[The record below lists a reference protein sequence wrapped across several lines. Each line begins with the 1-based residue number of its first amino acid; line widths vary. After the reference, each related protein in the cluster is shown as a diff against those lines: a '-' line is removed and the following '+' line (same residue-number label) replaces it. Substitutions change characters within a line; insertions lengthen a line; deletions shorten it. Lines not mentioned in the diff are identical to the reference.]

1 MTEQNKTIAKT
12 VRRTEYQAWKRL
24 RLAAYV
30 VAVGAVGS
38 GLAFRSAYAGLQD
51 QGMAMG
57 RELMQVGD
65 VVRDKYRVRVN
76 GEPVWVNN
84 VNVDGTKKEI
94 LDKAEAMCRQHSGG
108 LEEEYKKFP
117 AEFRKTISGAEESA
131 VMGVLR
137 QEAGDEG
144 VVACIVNPK
153 ASGGFNGFVGRM
165 EEFGKTRDLASIG
178 NLRYVYVKESGGTTR
193 MLTAFTEG
201 SFRLDRFAPEVGEP
215 AGTDPTDAPRPK
227 SSVRLM
233 SAEVDGAAYGTRMYE
248 STESSKT
255 ILAQFDAEMPGH
267 GWTNPAPIPGR
278 EQEARL
284 FMKDGQDFILLASE
298 DRGRTYV
305 TMIQSVTRQARSR
318 VSAKLI
324 LSQYTLAG
332 SNVDSG
338 RSPRLLDLSSSQGP
352 LHRRIDG
359 AGPLA
364 FHRVEREV
372 AVTLSP
378 RNGRRRTRGRA
389 IGNWEDRSRFRWA
402 SATRFGAC
410 SLDERSMKRQGFA
423 PPPLPHCGKK
433 TFSCLS
439 HGVVPTPL
447 SLTYSRLP
455 HEQARAPYRDR
466 GRRCRLASAVLVP
479 ASLRARHVRW

>member
-1 MTEQNKTIAKT
+1 MTEPNKKIAKT

-30 VAVGAVGS
+30 LAVGAVGS

-94 LDKAEAMCRQHSGG
+94 LDQAEAMCRKMSGG
-108 LEEEYKKFP
+108 LDEEYKKFP
-117 AEFRKTISGAEESA
+117 PEFRKTISGAEESA

-144 VVACIVNPK
+144 VVACIVNPN

-165 EEFGKTRDLASIG
+165 EEFGKTRDLAAIG

-201 SFRLDRFAPEVGEP
+201 SFRLDRFAPETGEP

-267 GWTNPAPIPGR
+267 GWTNPAAIPGR
-278 EQEARL
+278 EHEARL
-284 FMKDGQDFILLASE
+284 FMKDGQDFILLANE

-318 VSAKLI
+318 VSAKLVQSDNRRM
-324 LSQYTLAG
+324 LQ
-332 SNVDSG
+332 
-338 RSPRLLDLSSSQGP
+338 QGP
-352 LHRRIDG
+352 FVGIPTSRALRLSMAVHAVVVLPTTSRADIANMPGGDG
-359 AGPLA
+359 VIVEARLWG
-364 FHRVEREV
+364 FVRVFLR
-372 AVTLSP
+372 
-378 RNGRRRTRGRA
+378 
-389 IGNWEDRSRFRWA
+389 
-402 SATRFGAC
+402 
-410 SLDERSMKRQGFA
+410 
-423 PPPLPHCGKK
+423 HCDD
-433 TFSCLS
+433 
-439 HGVVPTPL
+439 
-447 SLTYSRLP
+447 
-455 HEQARAPYRDR
+455 A
-466 GRRCRLASAVLVP
+466 
-479 ASLRARHVRW
+479 ARHVNVFLPFARSGSHVRLSHV